1 MIKLKH
7 LRIRD
12 VLFNFGLAVIISI
25 PVYFSAYKSQTEKQY
40 VSPDKKTEDV
50 KAEIAKIEAETEQK
64 VQLVQLSI
72 ERPEI
77 SAEEAK
83 EDYYKTPFVPY
94 DFIPLDAELQ
104 VNIYTICKEYEIAYD
119 LILAVIKTES
129 DFQWVTG
136 DNGQAVGYMQIWPYW
151 WQGTADKYG
160 LDINNPADNVHLG
173 IIILT
178 DALDD
183 NAGDL
188 NKALKQYNSG
198 NPNYPGNEYIEKV
211 FANYEWILSKE
222 GEQ

>member
-1 MIKLKH
+1 MK
-7 LRIRD
+7 RIRTRD
-12 VLFNFGLAVIISI
+12 ALFNFGLAVIISI
-25 PVYFSAYKSQTEKQY
+25 PVCFSAYKSQTEKQY

-50 KAEIAKIEAETEQK
+50 KAEIAKIEAETEQR

-72 ERPEI
+72 ESEETPEI

-83 EDYYKTPFVPY
+83 EDYYKKPFVPY

-129 DFQWVTG
+129 EFRWVTG

-151 WQGTADKYG
+151 WQDTADLYG
-160 LDINNPADNVHLG
+160 LDIYNPADNVHLG

-178 DALDD
+178 NALKEND
-183 NAGDL
+183 GDL

-198 NPNYPGNEYIEKV
+198 NPNYPGNEYIEKI